1 MVSSPYDLS
10 RVKWEIQ
17 NNDILAV
24 DLSPIMIETEQ
35 GKLQYRKYQELL
47 FNESKPA
54 RTQLIDGYTKLLTEG
69 FGMQVE

>member
-10 RVKWEIQ
+10 NVKWEIQ

-35 GKLQYRKYQELL
+35 GKLQYRKYQEIL

-54 RTQLIDGYTKLLTEG
+54 RARLIDGYTKLLTEG